1 MPTKTN
7 AGRCHGSRPPYAT
20 ADRAGDAIGR
30 RAFVIALGAIATW
43 PLAARAEKGR
53 KRALRVGSVT
63 SGRPSLR
70 YLTDAYLQRLR
81 ELGYVEGKNIVHIV
95 VRVPDFSY
103 ETLVR
108 AHREIVRRKVDVVFT
123 GGTEAFLKAA
133 VDASGKLPIVMV
145 SPTFDPVVR
154 GYAKSYR
161 APGGNVTGIYSTEI
175 PLIEK
180 RLQLMREA
188 LPHLKALTVFWDDLS
203 ADRWRETQKAAARF
217 GFELYGVKFIKRPY
231 DFERGFAA
239 VPAKYRGG
247 LFMVGSPHFALPKRG
262 RLPDFALRHRL
273 PTMFTVRN
281 FPAAG
286 GLMSYGANYA
296 AMWARGVDYI
306 DRIAKGADPATI
318 PIERASK
325 FDFVVNLK
333 TAKALGLK
341 LPRSILLRA
350 TEVIE

>member
-1 MPTKTN
+1 
-7 AGRCHGSRPPYAT
+7 
-20 ADRAGDAIGR
+20 
-30 RAFVIALGAIATW
+30 V
-43 PLAARAEKGR
+43 
-53 KRALRVGSVT
+53 
-63 SGRPSLR
+63 SLR
-70 YLTDAYLQRLR
+70 RPGLQYLIDAYYRR
-81 ELGYVEGKNIVHIV
+81 FAELGYVKGKNIVHVVVQIPNFSYGELVRGYREV
-95 VRVPDFSY
+95 VR
-103 ETLVR
+103 R
-108 AHREIVRRKVDVVFT
+108 NVDIVFT

-203 ADRWRETQKAAARF
+203 ADRWRATQKAAARN
-217 GFELYGVKFIKRPY
+217 GFELYGVKFSKRPY
-231 DFERGFAA
+231 DFERDFTT

-247 LFMVGSPHFALPKRG
+247 LFMVGSPHFALPERH
-262 RLPDFALRHRL
+262 RLPEFALRHRL
-273 PTMFTVRN
+273 PAMFTVRN
-281 FPAAG
+281 FALAG
-286 GLMSYGANYA
+286 GLMSFGANYA
-296 AMWARGVDYI
+296 AMWARAVDYI
-306 DRIAKGADPATI
+306 DLIAKGADPATL

-325 FDFVVNLK
+325 YDFVVNLK
-333 TAKALGLK
+333 TARALGIK